1 MKTKL
6 IAGIVAGLVIA
17 TGAFASDG
25 APLLLREVNT
35 WGAMEGE
42 IPSVYQTF
50 NSHDVMLSVQNV
62 CAQDQGGFS
71 SMGSSRWQP
80 SVRVDETCPQEGSCR
95 GEVYVPNF
103 RTVRFNIGC

>member
-6 IAGIVAGLVIA
+6 IVGLVA
-17 TGAFASDG
+17 SLVTTGALASDG

-50 NSHDVMLSVQNV
+50 DSHEVMTRVQNV
-62 CAQDQGGFS
+62 CTRDHGGFS
-71 SMGSSRWQP
+71 DMGASRTQP
-80 SVRVDETCPQEGSCR
+80 SIRVDETCPEEGSCR
-95 GEVYVPNF
+95 GEVYVPHF
-103 RTVRFNIGC
+103 RTVRFNVGC